1 MSLTTLLG
9 LVLAAFLAI
18 GGSLLAAGSASASQV
33 SNPADNTHFA
43 LKYDAGTSV
52 PGHVVHWDCA
62 GERINNNGQGI
73 RDVEECT
80 LTGNTGD
87 YVPGRYGSLGLPPNP
102 NFGPFPGF
110 PGNNSFFWFSDFDG
124 KIAVT
129 WSVVINGASSH
140 AHVDATY

>member
-1 MSLTTLLG
+1 VSLKTLLG

-18 GGSLLAAGSASASQV
+18 GGSLLAAGSASAATAG
-33 SNPADNTHFA
+33 NPADNVHFT
-43 LKYDAGTSV
+43 LVYSEGTSV

-102 NFGPFPGF
+102 NYGPFPGF

-129 WSVVINGASSH
+129 WSIVINGASNH
-140 AHVDATY
+140 AHISASY